1 MVERISKSELR
12 ALFCSR
18 LKLARARNQMTQSA
32 LAEACDLTVDMI
44 SRIER
49 GKSFPSFNALARMV
63 EVLGVHPSY
72 LFGGPDQS
80 TELEMPPAR
89 RALHRRVDALSLADL
104 ERVNSAIDLIVR

>member
-1 MVERISKSELR
+1 
-12 ALFCSR
+12 
-18 LKLARARNQMTQSA
+18 MTQSA

-49 GKSFPSFNALARMV
+49 GKSFPSFNALARII

-80 TELEMPPAR
+80 SQMEMSPAK
-89 RALHRRVDALSLADL
+89 RALHRRVDTLSLADV
-104 ERVNSAIDLIVR
+104 ERVSSAIDLIVR